1 MSTGCGAERGLR
13 RRTCL
18 PVNAAALART
28 LPRAGDARSCV
39 WTGGDW
45 QSPRRDVNSL
55 WRWFTDA
62 DVLATVASFL
72 AVRHLARFLLSE
84 RSVCSSEDL
93 WEVLVRQVSHAVC
106 AGGVPS
112 ARANLAKMMCM
123 TPCIWPTDETAR
135 GYILSGGLSNYR
147 WCLDLCYRGCS
158 VFSAVVPVT
167 DLSARDLRDS
177 ESLHREDSGHLR
189 CVRNLLP
196 LRQLPSSVL
205 GPLRAA
211 WSRRT
216 DPVPHSLQWLRFLE
230 RQDEFDRDTMKCSL
244 WLFDTRSREVVATVR
259 RDMSYGAYTG
269 NFRFYVSEEFQWI
282 EDGQDV
288 DAYPDEME
296 SYVEGRVLEI
306 WVRFRFIPIAAAA
319 YQLSC
324 CVQTWVADGRSVQ
337 RIDSH
342 AGDDHDLSNPAED
355 RELLWERRRATPW
368 DFMHALGACTLQPAV
383 AQADV

>member
-1 MSTGCGAERGLR
+1 M
-13 RRTCL
+13 
-18 PVNAAALART
+18 NAAALVRT

-259 RDMSYGAYTG
+259 RDRGYGGYSG
-269 NFRFYVSEEFQWI
+269 NFRFYVSEDFRWT
-282 EDGQDV
+282 EDYQDV
-288 DAYPDEME
+288 DAFPQEPRL
-296 SYVEGRVLEI
+296 EGRLLEI
-306 WVRFRFIPIAAAA
+306 WVRFRFIPNAAAA
-319 YQLSC
+319 YELSC
-324 CVQTWVADGRSVQ
+324 SVQTWVADERSVQ
-337 RIDSH
+337 RIHGH
-342 AGDDHDLSNPAED
+342 AGDLDYDLQNAAED
-355 RELLWERRRATPW
+355 RDFLWERRRATPW
-368 DFMHALGACTLQPAV
+368 DFMYALGGCTLRPAV
-383 AQADV
+383 AQAEV